1 MGPSRLLISFLANGL
16 ALVPGGMASAATP
29 DLFDSKAQVPAIK
42 YASAFAGY
50 RPMADE
56 PIAAWRESN
65 ELARRLGGWSAFAGG
80 KTPDVQSAPTESAPK
95 TRPVAGP
102 KSPAEGGHG
111 SHGKP

>member
-1 MGPSRLLISFLANGL
+1 MGPSRLLISFLASGL

-29 DLFDSKAQVPAIK
+29 DPFDSKAQVPPIK
-42 YASAFAGY
+42 YDSAFAGY

-80 KTPDVQSAPTESAPK
+80 KTPDVESAPAESALM
-95 TRPVAGP
+95 TRPVGEP
-102 KSPAEGGHG
+102 KNPVESGHG